1 MGTREELKEWVW
13 LKVDTWDHEV
23 RTLSKIDKQYP
34 QLEYAGL
41 EMSLQIEWQYL
52 QRNVTGFGTLM
63 VPI

>member
-34 QLEYAGL
+34 
-41 EMSLQIEWQYL
+41 
-52 QRNVTGFGTLM
+52 
-63 VPI
+63 